1 MHRQSDDILLDVR
14 GLKKHFP
21 ILGGGVFRRPIGWI
35 KAVDG
40 IDFFIHKG
48 ETLGLVGESGCG
60 KTTTG
65 KCVLYLEEPTGGEI
79 RFNSNGTWTDVSKRT
94 ISGLRREMQVI
105 FQDPYSSL
113 SPRMKVS
120 DIVGEPPLRHR
131 DSRIEVSGTNGSKLS
146 LLL

>member
-21 ILGGGVFRRPIGWI
+21 ILGGVFRRPIGWI

-40 IDFFIHKG
+40 VDFFIRKG

-79 RFNSNGTWTDVSKRT
+79 RFNSNGTWTT
-94 ISGLRREMQVI
+94 CPNAQ
-105 FQDPYSSL
+105 FQDSVGRCRSYSKIL
-113 SPRMKVS
+113 THP
-120 DIVGEPPLRHR
+120 
-131 DSRIEVSGTNGSKLS
+131 
-146 LLL
+146 